1 MLFDRTLQQK
11 CVWTAAKIL
20 FACLHERGLF
30 VHGFLPITPTK
41 PSPVSASMKT
51 SPPRLAISTKG
62 PLLAPGLPSQRRD
75 HLVQANVG
83 GWRQDPGSQWMGNGG
98 FQNRWPFKFIF
109 FLEVGKSRET
119 DGNSTFPYVSL
130 LFHYCFIH
138 AYQQIPAATPCL
150 KECASFR
157 AKSSDWSRALR
168 DGSRCFQSFFQTSFG
183 KKKQVEESWKWLE
196 TKIGVWQLDFKKN
209 DDSWM
214 PTALQGKK
222 RKRIVRILC

>member
-1 MLFDRTLQQK
+1 MRVDCCQDSFRLPSWARLVCPRLPANHSNQTFTR
-11 CVWTAAKIL
+11 
-20 FACLHERGLF
+20 
-30 VHGFLPITPTK
+30 FL
-41 PSPVSASMKT
+41 ASMKT
-51 SPPRLAISTKG
+51 SPPRLAISNSTKG

-83 GWRQDPGSQWMGNGG
+83 GWRQDPGGQWMGNGG

-130 LFHYCFIH
+130 LFHYCFVH

-183 KKKQVEESWKWLE
+183 KKNKLRRVGNGWKLKLGCGNWIL
-196 TKIGVWQLDFKKN
+196 KKWWFMN
-209 DDSWM
+209 AYSF
-214 PTALQGKK
+214 AGKK
-222 RKRIVRILC
+222 T